1 MGCETD
7 FGELKMNALFS
18 KYKIAFRFSA
28 ACVLLTLACG
38 ANAKPP
44 QESSATKAAQSKD
57 TKKASNESDTV
68 LSKNAQAT
76 LYLLAGWGK
85 AEGSTIWYTV
95 SAHFNKDQVAPE
107 GKPFN
112 LFSASG
118 AMDCKANS
126 YFYYRTSYLFFNA
139 KTGSLNEVYF
149 EKNKSNSIPIDSGS
163 IEDDVKNTICK

>member
-1 MGCETD
+1 MS
-7 FGELKMNALFS
+7 ALFS
-18 KYKIAFRFSA
+18 KFKLASRLSA

-38 ANAKPP
+38 ADAKSP
-44 QESSATKAAQSKD
+44 QASSTTKAAESKGA
-57 TKKASNESDTV
+57 KKSSSDSDIV
-68 LSKNAQAT
+68 LSKNAQTT

-85 AEGSTIWYTV
+85 AEGPTIWYTV

-126 YFYYRTSYLFFNA
+126 YFYYRTSYLFFDA